1 MVEVEKKKITRSR
14 RNPLISFVTVSEGTA
29 TSKRRPQVLRDT
41 SRRRLLTLWPSKISV
56 CNNLNS
62 KSSLTGRGSG
72 GRKDGKEKKRKK
84 REGHSFS
91 TAKTSRRR
99 RFSKLRFRI
108 RSRYLITP
116 KATPFSFISR
126 IKTRSSQPS
135 CKAKIRARCEREE
148 EEEEEEEEEDIQLR
162 LSKTSS
168 SRRRRGREKWFFRSL
183 DDAPFFLNLL

>member
-72 GRKDGKEKKRKK
+72 GRGGGVSEAVAVARGGGGGGGGGAPGGA
-84 REGHSFS
+84 EN
-91 TAKTSRRR
+91 AVR
-99 RFSKLRFRI
+99 RFDARGDLASGLLLRDEGRRALQAPPAAAPPRI
-108 RSRYLITP
+108 LP
-116 KATPFSFISR
+116 LPL
-126 IKTRSSQPS
+126 PS
-135 CKAKIRARCEREE
+135 ETAVNAAGGE
-148 EEEEEEEEEDIQLR
+148 L
-162 LSKTSS
+162 
-168 SRRRRGREKWFFRSL
+168 
-183 DDAPFFLNLL
+183 P

>member
-108 RSRYLITP
+108 LSRYLITP
-116 KATPFSFISR
+116 KATPFSFVSR
-126 IKTRSSQPS
+126 IKTHSSQPS
-135 CKAKIRARCEREE
+135 CQAKIRARCEREE
-148 EEEEEEEEEDIQLR
+148 EEEEEEDSQLR

-168 SRRRRGREKWFFRSL
+168 SRRRRGREK
-183 DDAPFFLNLL
+183 

>member
-1 MVEVEKKKITRSR
+1 MEVEKKKITRSR